1 MISHVINTISRL
13 SSLSSAIID
22 TSSLIYLSKI
32 NCLSLLAGSC
42 RLYSIREVAD
52 EFNEGIAGIEIIA
65 APTKDLS
72 TDQKLIQ
79 VCVINKFP
87 LISEDKK
94 LLVEAQRCN
103 IIYFNSLIML
113 NFLLL
118 KKQITG
124 EKYSSLVQT
133 LRSVARY
140 GENVWR
146 FGELVNKLVKAE
158 SNT

>member
-1 MISHVINTISRL
+1 M
-13 SSLSSAIID
+13 
-22 TSSLIYLSKI
+22 
-32 NCLSLLAGSC
+32 
-42 RLYSIREVAD
+42 AD